1 MFVSLAAIAAHVPG
15 LTVGIDL
22 GTTNSAVAVLRDGGV
37 PEIVKNRRGDM
48 TTPSVVAFLEGGDV
62 LVGEDALEQTSK
74 NVYNT
79 VHSAKRFIGRP
90 LKSMSVAA
98 KAAGCEVIAS
108 ADGGCLFNLPS
119 LPQPIAPEEVS
130 AQLLGSLLADAEAA
144 TGTRAERAVIT
155 VPAYYDEAQRQA
167 TMAAAALAGL
177 EQVTLLAEPVAACLA
192 HGISGATGTVLV
204 FDLGAGTFDVSVL
217 RISDG
222 GSVEVVATSGDARL
236 GGNDWDAALL
246 SWLCEESERLG
257 VKAKGDASKMRQLM
271 QAGEAAK
278 KRLSVVKS
286 VEVPLPVAAATAAAD
301 ADIEM
306 GEGEGEEIVEITLSR
321 ERFEKL
327 CDGLFR
333 RLKTPLYEVALS
345 AKITL
350 PGELDPDH
358 GTVKKRLKVKARRK
372 AAKLRPEG
380 RQKYLPTGQQ
390 VDEIVLV
397 GGATHMVGV
406 RKLVANIFGVD
417 PRRTVDPMQAVA
429 LGAAIQAG
437 VLSGEVRG
445 VRVLQ
450 TWQATLSRLL
460 EASGS
465 EEGVQAASRVAMA
478 EQADAGDEKAGRE
491 MGAAADEKAEARRAA
506 KQAEEAEEEAAAAA
520 WMARLT
526 AGDTEGLEEAIEEV
540 EEEVIELG
548 ESYDG
553 SDLPDV
559 ELPADLGVDINALFR
574 QMGKGT
580 EGGAV

>member
-1 MFVSLAAIAAHVPG
+1 MASRVSNLGGKASPVEYSMVLLCTVSALTFYRREIDHAGAHSVITTHTQSRRTHTRLACVVAGREDIMFVSLAAIAAHVPG

-48 TTPSVVAFLEGGDV
+48 TTPSVVAFLEGGDA

-177 EQVTLLAEPVAACLA
+177 EQVTPLAEPVAACLA

-222 GSVEVVATSGDARL
+222 GSVEVVATSGDSRL

-286 VEVPLPVAAATAAAD
+286 VEVPLPVAASD
-301 ADIEM
+301 GGGGRRYRDGRGRRGGDRRDHIEP
-306 GEGEGEEIVEITLSR
+306 GALR
-321 ERFEKL
+321 KL

-397 GGATHMVGV
+397 EAPPTWWVC
-406 RKLVANIFGVD
+406 ASSSQTSSAST
-417 PRRTVDPMQAVA
+417 P
-429 LGAAIQAG
+429 AG
-437 VLSGEVRG
+437 LSTRC
-445 VRVLQ
+445 
-450 TWQATLSRLL
+450 
-460 EASGS
+460 
-465 EEGVQAASRVAMA
+465 
-478 EQADAGDEKAGRE
+478 
-491 MGAAADEKAEARRAA
+491 
-506 KQAEEAEEEAAAAA
+506 
-520 WMARLT
+520 
-526 AGDTEGLEEAIEEV
+526 
-540 EEEVIELG
+540 
-548 ESYDG
+548 
-553 SDLPDV
+553 
-559 ELPADLGVDINALFR
+559 R
-574 QMGKGT
+574 QWP
-580 EGGAV
+580 